1 MCIGCASISTECN
14 TESYPESRER
24 FDWLFIGNGFD
35 ATRCDPTRRGPLYGV
50 WHPLVLC
57 TKIEQR
63 TVQAMLPLSQISTLA
78 QTEEAQ
84 LKIERP
90 SKKVFLT
97 DRNRTKMSQVD
108 QSESHSSLGPWPVN
122 KAEAKLGRVMIKE

>member
-1 MCIGCASISTECN
+1 
-14 TESYPESRER
+14 
-24 FDWLFIGNGFD
+24 
-35 ATRCDPTRRGPLYGV
+35 
-50 WHPLVLC
+50 
-57 TKIEQR
+57 
-63 TVQAMLPLSQISTLA
+63 MLPLSQISTLA